1 VSIVD
6 VPVYEPIAGKPLADW
21 SVPTFLDRADARLAS
36 GSGERGTGKAARK
49 RPRCRQDGTTQ
60 EYRDAWFIGFTP
72 DLVVGVWVGNDDNAP
87 MTKVVGGDMPAAI
100 WRDFVERASPLVS
113 KSAAA
118 QRTTTVNA
126 SPGQTGAPGKQSLRG
141 TPEVLD
147 TGTLSVGGTP
157 VRLHGVAGEGGR
169 TALQLARFLRR
180 REVVCEPVSSEGK
193 VHRCRLGGE
202 DLAELI
208 LSGGGA
214 RATPDAP
221 PELLAAEEQ
230 ARAERIGIWK
240 RYR

>member
-1 VSIVD
+1 MSIVD
-6 VPVYEPIAGKPLADW
+6 FPVYESIACKPLADW

-100 WRDFVERASPLVS
+100 WRDFVERAGPLVS
-113 KSAAA
+113 KSAATA
-118 QRTTTVNA
+118 QRTMPVNA
-126 SPGQTGAPGKQSLRG
+126 SPGQTPGKQSLRG

-169 TALQLARFLRR
+169 MALQLARFLRR
-180 REVVCEPVSSEGK
+180 REVVCEPAGSESK
-193 VHRCRLGGE
+193 VHRCRLGDD

-230 ARAERIGIWK
+230 ARAERLGIWK

>member
-1 VSIVD
+1 MM
-6 VPVYEPIAGKPLADW
+6 
-21 SVPTFLDRADARLAS
+21 LDLLQAVVN
-36 GSGERGTGKAARK
+36 EGTGKGARLTNVRAAGK
-49 RPRCRQDGTTQ
+49 TGTTQ

-100 WRDFVERASPLVS
+100 WRDFVERASPLIS
-113 KSAAA
+113 KSDTA
-118 QRTTTVNA
+118 QRTMPVNA
-126 SPGQTGAPGKQSLRG
+126 SPRQTGAPGKQSLRG

-169 TALQLARFLRR
+169 MALQLARFLRR
-180 REVVCEPVSSEGK
+180 REVVCEPASSEGK
-193 VHRCRLGGE
+193 VHRCRLGDE

-214 RATPDAP
+214 RATPDAA

-230 ARAERIGIWK
+230 ARAERLGIWK